1 MTSKTETDARVYNTN
16 SVAFPPGKLVAHLC
30 MAIKMPLPTPS
41 NVSEPSGNRELTLCH
56 NRPIS
61 MDDLLKKQAGSTSST
76 PRFMSK
82 QQRQKQAEQARLAQE
97 EERKQRELRRKEQ
110 DRQII
115 ENQKQRLGSL
125 EVQRT
130 ARLEPSSQA
139 QVLGSIFAARDGSR
153 NRPAHSRERPAP
165 QATGGM
171 DLRAMPPSHHP
182 ASSVVT
188 SRSNG
193 SPSTALE
200 ATEAAAS
207 TGASLTDAEQA
218 LIKAKYLGKVEKVA
232 KKTRRQMNDKRT
244 MFDWDEKE
252 DTSDSINPIFQQIA
266 TFKSLRSGGTESEAN
281 TFNTKGR
288 SNSKALQTFSTPAHW
303 SKKSLDEMNE
313 RDWRIFREDFGI
325 SARGGHIP
333 HPLRSWQESEILKP
347 ILDCIEAIGYKE
359 PSPIQRQAIP
369 IGLKE
374 RDLIGIA
381 ETGSGK
387 TASFVIP
394 VLSYISRLPR
404 LDESNKHMGPYA
416 LILAPTR
423 ELAQQIQVETSRFT
437 SYLGYNCISIVGGRD
452 MSEQALEASK
462 GAEIVI
468 ATPGRLKDCIDR
480 HIIVLGQCAYVVM
493 DEADRMVNLGFE
505 DVLNYILD
513 SLPVSNVKPDS
524 GEAAIGGSALSDNMG
539 VVGEG
544 SQRYR
549 VTMLYSATMPASV
562 DRMARKY
569 LRRPATITIGDANQA
584 VGTVVQTVEFLQGED
599 KKKARLM
606 SILASGFEPP
616 IIVFSTTRQSV
627 DSLSK
632 DLSRAGWHCTTLHA
646 GKTQDQR
653 EEALT
658 ALRSGESPILVATD
672 LAGRGIDVPDVSLV
686 INFSM
691 PTMFESYIH
700 RIGRTGRAGKKGHA
714 ITFLESSDDEWFYDL
729 RIEIA
734 RSPVSTVPRELER
747 HPAAQQRISKEMKRK
762 RDDD

>member
-1 MTSKTETDARVYNTN
+1 
-16 SVAFPPGKLVAHLC
+16 
-30 MAIKMPLPTPS
+30 
-41 NVSEPSGNRELTLCH
+41 
-56 NRPIS
+56 
-61 MDDLLKKQAGSTSST
+61 
-76 PRFMSK
+76 MSK
-82 QQRQKQAEQARLAQE
+82 KERQEQAQKAEQKAE
-97 EERKQRELRRKEQ
+97 EERKVRE
-110 DRQII
+110 
-115 ENQKQRLGSL
+115 KQRL
-125 EVQRT
+125 EADRRRMEQQR
-130 ARLEPSSQA
+130 QA
-139 QVLGSIFAARDGSR
+139 QRQEEDARARTSASSSRLPPHHETSTSRDRTHAPTNGSHRSDR
-153 NRPAHSRERPAP
+153 RV
-165 QATGGM
+165 
-171 DLRAMPPSHHP
+171 MPPPTHP
-182 ASSVVT
+182 ASAVT
-188 SRSNG
+188 PSYSNG
-193 SPSTALE
+193 VPSSSLQA
-200 ATEAAAS
+200 AEAAAKA
-207 TGASLTDAEQA
+207 GATLTEAEQA
-218 LIKAKYLGKVEKVA
+218 LIKAKYLGQVEKHT
-232 KKTRRQMNDKRT
+232 KKTRRQLNDKKT
-244 MFDWDEKE
+244 MFGWDEKE
-252 DTSDSINPIFQQIA
+252 DTSDSLNPIFQQIA
-266 TFKSLRSGGTESEAN
+266 TVRGLKAGGSDGDSPVTNPSGRT
-281 TFNTKGR
+281 T
-288 SNSKALQTFSTPAHW
+288 SKALQTFSTPAHW
-303 SKKSLDEMNE
+303 SDKKLGEMKE

-333 HPLRSWQESEILKP
+333 RPLRSWDESEIPKP
-347 ILDCIEAIGYKE
+347 IRECIDSIGYKD

-394 VLSYISRLPR
+394 MLSYISRLPR
-404 LDESNKHMGPYA
+404 MDESNKHMGPYA

-437 SYLGYNCISIVGGRD
+437 SFLGYNCISIVGGRD

-462 GAEIVI
+462 GAEIII

-513 SLPVSNVKPDS
+513 SLPVSNVKPDVE
-524 GEAAIGGSALSDNMG
+524 EAELGGAALNENMG

-544 SQRYR
+544 GQRYR
-549 VTMLYSATMPASV
+549 VTMLYSATMPPSV

-584 VGTVVQTVEFLQGED
+584 VGTVVQTVEFLQGDD
-599 KKKARLM
+599 KKRARLL
-606 SILASGFEPP
+606 SILSSGFDAP
-616 IIVFSTTRQSV
+616 IIIFSTTRQSV
-627 DSLSK
+627 DAISK

-646 GKTQDQR
+646 GKSQDQR
-653 EEALT
+653 EEALA

-686 INFSM
+686 INWSM

-714 ITFLESSDDEWFYDL
+714 ITFLESTDEEWFYDL
-729 RIEIA
+729 RMEIG

-747 HPAAQQRISKEMKRK
+747 HPAAQQRMTKDMKRK